1 MSPLSLAIAAVLLF
15 ALLEAPLFSVIG
27 GLAMVCLYATD
38 MDPQSLQ
45 VVVIE
50 MNRLASMPV
59 LMALPPFTFVGMLLT
74 ESGAPRRIMNF
85 MNAATGWL
93 PGGLAI
99 AALGA
104 CAFFTALT
112 GASGVTIVALGSVL
126 YPILRQQHYDERFT
140 LGLLTAG
147 GSLGLLFPPSLPII
161 LYGVVAQ
168 VDIGQVFKAA
178 LVPGI
183 LLVVLLSAYAGV
195 RQWHRMRTGANGNA
209 PLPDGVSPPPAKKP
223 AGELKRAFWEGKW
236 DWPIIVIILVG
247 VYGGFVTIAEVSA
260 LVVFYVLVVE
270 CFILKEISVTRQL
283 PKIIVE
289 STILSGAII
298 IILAM
303 SLALTGYLVDAQV
316 PDRIMEALT
325 ALTDN
330 RYTFLAGLNLFL
342 LAVGCMMDIFSA
354 VVIVVPIMVP
364 VAMQYGIDPI
374 HLCIIFLVNLE
385 IGYSTPPVGINLF
398 IASMKFQKPVTL
410 LYRAAIPFLIL
421 RLIFLGLI
429 TYVPFISLFWIS

>member
-1 MSPLSLAIAAVLLF
+1 MSPLTLAIAAVLIF
-15 ALLEAPLFSVIG
+15 ALLEAPLFTVIG
-27 GLAMVCLYATD
+27 GLAMVCLYAA
-38 MDPQSLQ
+38 DPDPLSLQ
-45 VVVIE
+45 VVIIE

-59 LMALPPFTFVGMLLT
+59 LMALPLFTFVGTLLT
-74 ESGAPRRIMNF
+74 ESGAPKRIMNF
-85 MNAATGWL
+85 TNAAVGWL

-126 YPILRQQHYDERFT
+126 YPILRQQQYGERFT

-168 VDIGQVFKAA
+168 VDIGAVFKAA
-178 LVPGI
+178 LLPGVMV
-183 LLVVLLSAYAGV
+183 VVLLSVYAGV
-195 RQWHRMRTGANGNA
+195 FQWRRIQQ
-209 PLPDGVSPPPAKKP
+209 GVVDPSPPRNDRSKGA
-223 AGELKRAFWEGKW
+223 LKRTFLEGKW
-236 DWPIIVIILVG
+236 DWPIVGIILVG

-260 LVVFYVLVVE
+260 LVVVYVLVVE
-270 CFILKEISVTRQL
+270 CFILKEISFTRQL

-289 STILSGAII
+289 SAVLSGAII

-316 PDRIMEALT
+316 PDSIMKTLT

-330 RYTFLAGLNLFL
+330 RITFLAGLNLFL

-354 VVIVVPIMVP
+354 IVIVVPIMVP
-364 VAMQYGIDPI
+364 VALQYGIDPI
-374 HLCIIFLVNLE
+374 HLCVIFLVNLE

-398 IASMKFQKPVTL
+398 ISSMKFRKPITL
-410 LYRAAIPFLIL
+410 LYRASVPFLIL
-421 RLIFLGLI
+421 RLLFLLLI
-429 TYVPFISLFWIS
+429 TYVPVISLFWLS

>member
-1 MSPLSLAIAAVLLF
+1 MSPLFIAIAAVLFF

-27 GLAMVCLYATD
+27 GLAMVCLYAA
-38 MDPQSLQ
+38 DPDPMALQ
-45 VVVIE
+45 VVIIE

-59 LMALPPFTFVGMLLT
+59 LMALPMFTFVGTLLT

-85 MNAATGWL
+85 MNAAAGWL

-126 YPILRQQHYDERFT
+126 YPILRQQQYGERFT

-178 LVPGI
+178 LVPGMMVVAI
-183 LLVVLLSAYAGV
+183 LSVYAGV
-195 RQWHRMRTGANGNA
+195 RQWQRIQAGSVA
-209 PLPDGVSPPPAKKP
+209 PA
-223 AGELKRAFWEGKW
+223 AGPHDRATLELKRTFLDGKW
-236 DWPIIVIILVG
+236 DWPIVAIILVG

-260 LVVFYVLVVE
+260 LVVVYVLVVE
-270 CFILKEISVTRQL
+270 CFILKEISFTRQL
-283 PKIIVE
+283 PKIIVD
-289 STILSGAII
+289 SAVLSGAII

-303 SLALTGYLVDAQV
+303 SLALTGYLVDAQI
-316 PDRIMEALT
+316 PDRIMETLT
-325 ALTDN
+325 AFTDS
-330 RYTFLAGLNLFL
+330 RITFLMGLNLFL

-354 VVIVVPIMVP
+354 IVIVVPIMIP

-374 HLCIIFLVNLE
+374 HLCVIFLVNLE

-421 RLIFLGLI
+421 RLIFLLLI
-429 TYVPFISLFWIS
+429 TYVPVISLFWIQ